1 MRSRSR
7 KRASRGKSRGR
18 SRSKRSN
25 RGRSRSKSREIP
37 MCPDMIYCG
46 GKSSPTSGEYDRLGR
61 KEECFK
67 KGMGIG
73 MMIQL
78 QQVKSRLATKGIT
91 LVTKEIKRKECRR
104 KDGSIR
110 R

>member
-7 KRASRGKSRGR
+7 KRASRGKSRGKSR
-18 SRSKRSN
+18 SRSR
-25 RGRSRSKSREIP
+25 RLSKSREIP
-37 MCPDMIYCG
+37 MCPDTIYCG
-46 GKSSPTSGEYDRLGR
+46 GKSSPISGEYDRLGR

-67 KGMGIG
+67 KGMGVG